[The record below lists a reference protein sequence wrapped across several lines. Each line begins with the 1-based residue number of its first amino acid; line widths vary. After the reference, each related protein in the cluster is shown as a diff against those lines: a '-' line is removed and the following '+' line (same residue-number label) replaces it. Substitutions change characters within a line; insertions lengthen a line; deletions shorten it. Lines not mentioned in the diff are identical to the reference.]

1 MKRIDANIYDFFG
14 ELGRY
19 HIVLDVKIRILS
31 FGSKLLFGKES
42 KLSLIIYRLCFEMY
56 AVNDANFP
64 LLKNVHNI
72 INECR
77 LAYIWNT
84 QTFINSNWFIS
95 LMKQT
100 IKDQYNQ
107 NVQSSKP

>member
-1 MKRIDANIYDFFG
+1 
-14 ELGRY
+14 
-19 HIVLDVKIRILS
+19 
-31 FGSKLLFGKES
+31 
-42 KLSLIIYRLCFEMY
+42 MY
-56 AVNDANFP
+56 TVNDANFP

-72 INECR
+72 INESR

-84 QTFINSNWFIS
+84 QTCINSNWFIS

>member
-42 KLSLIIYRLCFEMY
+42 KLSLMIYRLYFEMY
-56 AVNDANFP
+56 ALNEAKFSWLN
-64 LLKNVHNI
+64 NAYNI
-72 INECR
+72 RNE
-77 LAYIWNT
+77 
-84 QTFINSNWFIS
+84 
-95 LMKQT
+95 
-100 IKDQYNQ
+100 
-107 NVQSSKP
+107 

>member
-1 MKRIDANIYDFFG
+1 
-14 ELGRY
+14 
-19 HIVLDVKIRILS
+19 
-31 FGSKLLFGKES
+31 
-42 KLSLIIYRLCFEMY
+42 MY

-64 LLKNVHNI
+64 LFKNVHNI

-77 LAYIWNT
+77 LAYFWNT